1 VTAVE
6 LSNYAGLLAMGLLTI
21 NILLGLL
28 LSTRYNPVLRW
39 PHRKIEIFEIHNWT
53 GYIALGIA
61 FLHPVILLWSAS
73 AGFRPLDVAV
83 PFWSP
88 QQRNY
93 NILGAFAFYLTAFV
107 VVTSY
112 FRPRLGNR
120 IWKKLHYTAYAAAAV
135 FYTHGI
141 LIDPNLKG
149 RPTDFLDGE
158 KLLVE
163 GLRRGCR
170 HSHRCSGAVPFFCRS
185 PAVIQRRTCSSHWL

>member
-1 VTAVE
+1 MMFIYDGWLMTAAD
-6 LSNYAGLLAMGLLTI
+6 LSGTTGLIAMGLLTL

-28 LSTRYNPVLRW
+28 LSTNYNPVRRW
-39 PHRKIEIFEIHNWT
+39 PHRKIEIFTLHNWT
-53 GYIALGIA
+53 GYIALSVA
-61 FLHPVILLWSAS
+61 FLHPLPLLFTSA
-73 AGFRPLDVAV
+73 AAFHPLDLVL

-93 NILGAFAFYLTAFV
+93 NVLGALAFYLTAFV
-107 VVTSY
+107 VITSY

-135 FYTHGI
+135 FFTHGI

-149 RPTDFLDGE
+149 QPPNLLDGE

-163 GLRRGCR
+163 GCATLVIVGALLRIRYR
-170 HSHRCSGAVPFFCRS
+170 KRKSV
-185 PAVIQRRTCSSHWL
+185 SS

>member
-1 VTAVE
+1 MTAVE
-6 LSNYAGLLAMGLLTI
+6 LSNYAGLLAAVLLTI

-39 PHRKIEIFEIHNWT
+39 PHRKIGIFEIHNWT

-61 FLHPVILLWSAS
+61 FLHPVILLWSSA
-73 AGFRPLDVAV
+73 AGFRLLDIAV

-93 NILGAFAFYLTAFV
+93 NILGALAFYLTAFV

-149 RPTDFLDGE
+149 QPADFLDGE

-163 GLRRGCR
+163 GCAAIVVVATAIRVR
-170 HSHRCSGAVPFFCRS
+170 SGPVRAR
-185 PAVIQRRTCSSHWL
+185 Q